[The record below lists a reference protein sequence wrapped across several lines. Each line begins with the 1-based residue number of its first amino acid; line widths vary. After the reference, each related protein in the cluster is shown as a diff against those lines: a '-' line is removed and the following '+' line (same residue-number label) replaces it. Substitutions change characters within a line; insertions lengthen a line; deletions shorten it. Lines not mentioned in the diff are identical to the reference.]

1 VDATHTKSFINT
13 NQLEIESVAVHRLK

>member
-13 NQLEIESVAVHRLK
+13 NQLEIESVAVYRLK